1 MFNRDKKD
9 AELEAEIR
17 SHLEMAARDRARDG
31 QTLRAAQDAARRE
44 FGNVGLIKEV
54 TREMWS
60 GASLETFL
68 QDVRYGLRMLAK
80 SPAFALIAIFTLALG
95 IGANTTVFS
104 IVNGVLLNP
113 LPYPHPEQLVT
124 LHESKTNFDNGSISY
139 LNFRDWQRNN
149 HTFSAI
155 AISRITT
162 FILAGHGQPEQIRG
176 VFVSSDFFPLLG
188 IKPLIGRMLRPGED
202 EVGAAPMALLSE
214 ALWREKYGS
223 DANVIRQGITLDG
236 KAYSIIGVLP
246 DQGDLLLAS
255 FRSGSVYLPIGQW
268 TNNLLLNRGA
278 GLGIH
283 GIGRLKPGVTVEQ
296 ARADMLSVSRNL
308 ADAYPDTNKG
318 IAATVFP
325 LKQDMVRSSQSVLWV
340 LLGAVGFVLLIAC
353 VNVANLLLARS
364 KARAREFA
372 VRFALGAA
380 QGRVIRQLLTESVML
395 AITGGV
401 LGLLVAKWGTQAA
414 LATLPRA
421 LPRAS
426 GIGLDGRVLVFT
438 FVISLLAG
446 ILFGLAPA
454 LKISATNLFDTLKDN
469 ARGFSGSR
477 AHTQKAFVV
486 IEMATALVLLVGA
499 GLMVRTLVGLW
510 NVNPGFDPHHVLSFG
525 ISLPPSFN
533 DASADKI
540 RAAFRDAERQISA
553 TPSVKATSFTWGS
566 MPLQYDDETLFWIEG
581 QPKPTSDNEK
591 SWALN
596 YLISADYLKVMGIPL
611 LRGRFFTENDNE
623 RTVRVAVIDDVFAHK
638 FFPSSDP
645 IGKHVYFAEK
655 NSVEIVGIVGH
666 VNQWGIDRD
675 AVGPL
680 RTQLYRPLMQL
691 SDETIAQMAG
701 GMGVLVRSESAP
713 SDLFQAIRS
722 SLARSNSE
730 IVAYGAETMDA
741 SVAASIATK
750 RFVMILLSCFAALAL
765 LLASVGIYGV
775 LSYLVGGRTQEIG
788 VRMALGAQRF
798 DVLKM
803 ILGDGAR
810 MTLLGIGIG
819 IVGALALTRL
829 MAGMLF
835 GVTATDPLTFAIVGT
850 LLCVIALLACYV
862 PARKATRVDP
872 MVALRYE

>member
-1 MFNRDKKD
+1 MFNRDDKD
-9 AELEAEIR
+9 ADLEAEIR
-17 SHLEMAARDRARDG
+17 SHLEMAARDRMRDG
-31 QTLRAAQDAARRE
+31 QGLREAQDAARRE

-80 SPAFALIAIFTLALG
+80 SPAFAVIAILTLALG
-95 IGANTTVFS
+95 IGANTAVFS

-113 LPYPHPEQLVT
+113 LPYPNPEELVT
-124 LHESKTNFDNGSISY
+124 LHESKPAFDNGSISY
-139 LNFRDWQRNN
+139 PNFRDWQKNN
-149 HTFSAI
+149 HTFSAM
-155 AISRITT
+155 AISRNTT
-162 FILAGHGQPEQIRG
+162 FILGGHGQPEQIPG
-176 VFVSSDFFPLLG
+176 VFVSSEFFPLLG
-188 IKPLIGRMLRPGED
+188 IKPLAGRMLRSGED
-202 EVGAAPMALLSE
+202 EVSAAPMALLSE
-214 ALWREKYGS
+214 ALWREKFGS
-223 DANVIRQGITLDG
+223 DPNVVGQGIALDG
-236 KAYSIIGVLP
+236 KSCSIIGVVP
-246 DQGDLLLAS
+246 DQRDLLLAS
-255 FRSGSVYLPIGQW
+255 FRPGSVYLPIGQW

-296 ARADMLSVSRNL
+296 ARADMLSISRNL
-308 ADAYPDTNKG
+308 ADAYPVTNKG
-318 IAATVFP
+318 VAASVYP
-325 LKQDMVRSSQSVLWV
+325 LKQDMVRSSQSVLLV

-364 KARAREFA
+364 KARSREFA

-380 QGRVIRQLLTESVML
+380 QGRVIRQLLTESIML
-395 AITGGV
+395 AVSGGV
-401 LGLLVAKWGTQAA
+401 LGLLVAKWGTHAA
-414 LATLPRA
+414 LATLPRT

-426 GIGLDGRVLVFT
+426 RIGLDGRVLAFT

-454 LKISATNLFDTLKDN
+454 LRVSAGNLFDTLKDN

-477 AHTQKAFVV
+477 AHMQRAFVV
-486 IEMATALVLLVGA
+486 IEMATALALLVGA

-510 NVNPGFDPHHVLSFG
+510 NVDPGFDPHHVLSFG
-525 ISLPPSFN
+525 ISLPPSFDN
-533 DASADKI
+533 ASPDKI
-540 RAAFRDAERQISA
+540 RAAFRDAERQINS
-553 TPSVKATSFTWGS
+553 TPGIQATSFTWGAV
-566 MPLQYDDETLFWIEG
+566 PLQGDDETLFWIEG
-581 QPKPTSDNEK
+581 QPKPTNDNEK

-596 YLISADYLKVMGIPL
+596 YLVGAGYLKTMGIPL
-611 LRGRFFTENDNE
+611 LRGRFLTESDNE
-623 RTVRVAVIDDVFAHK
+623 RSVHIAVIDDVFAHK
-638 FFPSSDP
+638 FFPNSDP
-645 IGKHVYFAEK
+645 IGKHLYFGEK
-655 NSVEIVGIVGH
+655 NSAEIVGIVGH

-675 AVGPL
+675 ATGPV
-680 RTQLYRPLMQL
+680 RTQLYRPIMQL
-691 SDETIAQMAG
+691 PEETMGQLVG
-701 GMGVLVRSESAP
+701 GIGVLVRSEAAP

-722 SLARSNSE
+722 GLGQSNSE
-730 IVAYGAETMDA
+730 IVAFGAETMGA

-765 LLASVGIYGV
+765 LLASIGIYGV

-810 MTLLGIGIG
+810 MTLLGIAIG
-819 IVGALALTRL
+819 VVAALALTRL
-829 MAGMLF
+829 MSGMLF
-835 GVTATDPLTFAIVGT
+835 GVRPTDPLTFAIVAA
-850 LLCVIALLACYV
+850 LLCVIALFACYV
-862 PARKATRVDP
+862 PARKAMRVDP